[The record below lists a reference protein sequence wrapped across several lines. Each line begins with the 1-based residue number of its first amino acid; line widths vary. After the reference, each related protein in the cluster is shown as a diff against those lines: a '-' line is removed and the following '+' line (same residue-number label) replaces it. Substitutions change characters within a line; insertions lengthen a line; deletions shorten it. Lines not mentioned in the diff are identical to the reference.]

1 MCTAFLFIF
10 NSIQVIEEIKK
21 LEEAKEVAEGEL
33 EARVPPLNTA
43 LQCLTLRER
52 RREGD
57 LVKDEVEVLHK
68 HWNCKQLRIKVKYE

>member
-1 MCTAFLFIF
+1 MR
-10 NSIQVIEEIKK
+10 EEIKK

-33 EARVPPLNTA
+33 EARIPPLNTA

-57 LVKDEVEVLHK
+57 LVKDEVEVLYK
-68 HWNCKQLRIKVKYE
+68 HWKKIFFYMSQTMI

>member
-1 MCTAFLFIF
+1 MR
-10 NSIQVIEEIKK
+10 EEIKK
-21 LEEAKEVAEGEL
+21 LEEAKEVAEEEL

-57 LVKDEVEVLHK
+57 LVKDEVEVQYMKKFSLLCLPMK
-68 HWNCKQLRIKVKYE
+68 SEKVCFYHLWSVRL

>member
-1 MCTAFLFIF
+1 MR
-10 NSIQVIEEIKK
+10 EEIKK

-57 LVKDEVEVLHK
+57 LVKDGVEVQAL
-68 HWNCKQLRIKVKYE
+68 ES